1 MVLVVAVGCSVS
13 TESAPTPGTGT
24 AGSGATPPSAPRG
37 TGAPTST
44 TTTRVDPPAPAPV
57 NYSRPGP
64 YEVGLTTIS
73 LGDRSVQ
80 VFYPASADGLTSTEH
95 ITSYRP
101 GDAYPPEVAAILAA
115 SVPPLVAELPLDA
128 YRDAPINEE
137 GPFPIVLQS
146 HGAGGSNLYSS
157 QHLRHEASWG
167 FVVAAPDH
175 RSRNEVA
182 AVTDTWGGTPTDLDD
197 LANTLAAL
205 VAANADPT
213 SVLGGGLDTQR
224 VGAEGHSAGA
234 AAAYLFALAEPR
246 VKVWIGQAPAP
257 AVAPAGAEPPL
268 NRPAMIVAAE
278 SDTLVP
284 LPIAQAQYDGLT
296 TPKRLI
302 VVRGSG
308 HSTFVDRCQ
317 AIYASG
323 GLAQFAE
330 AFPQLSSLLD
340 GSGDGCAPGNTDPA
354 VAGSL
359 IDHVMIAQY
368 RIAFGDDRT
377 DVSLDPGY
385 LARTFPVAFASEQAA
400 PPQVSTAPEPRPG
413 QLTPTTGASAP

>member
-1 MVLVVAVGCSVS
+1 MVLVVLVGCSVS
-13 TESAPTPGTGT
+13 TESAPVSGTGST
-24 AGSGATPPSAPRG
+24 ANTSTTASGPRG

-64 YEVGLTTIS
+64 YQVGITTIS
-73 LGDRSVQ
+73 LGDRAVQ
-80 VFYPASADGLTSTEH
+80 VFYPAAPDGLDALEH
-95 ITSYRP
+95 VTSYRP

-115 SVPPLVAELPLDA
+115 TVPPMVDALPLDA
-128 YRDAPINEE
+128 YRDAPINDE

-157 QHLRHEASWG
+157 QHLRQEASWG
-167 FVVAAPDH
+167 FVVASPDH

-182 AVTDTWGGTPTDLDD
+182 AVTDTWGGTPTDIDD
-197 LANTLAAL
+197 LTNTLAAL
-205 VAANADPT
+205 VAANASPT

-234 AAAYLFALAEPR
+234 ATTYLFALAEPR

-257 AVAPAGAEPPL
+257 AVSPAGAEPPL
-268 NRPAMIVAAE
+268 DRPAMIVAA
-278 SDTLVP
+278 DADALVSLP
-284 LPIAQAQYDGLT
+284 LAQTQYDGLS
-296 TPKRLI
+296 TPKRMI
-302 VVRGSG
+302 VVKGAG

-317 AIYASG
+317 AIFASG
-323 GLAQFAE
+323 GLAQFGA
-330 AFPQLSSLLD
+330 AFPQLASLLE
-340 GSGDGCAPGNTDPA
+340 GSGDGCAPGNTDPQ
-354 VAGSL
+354 VATQL

-377 DVSLDPGY
+377 DVSLDPAY
-385 LARTFPVAFASEQAA
+385 LARTFPLAFGSEQASPA
-400 PPQVSTAPEPRPG
+400 QETIAPEPRPG
-413 QLTPTTGASAP
+413 QLTPSTSTP